1 MCTQHRF
8 VQTYPGNETR
18 CLSNQITTASLRVV
32 ILAGGGA
39 FHRVFP
45 PFFFLFI
52 GGGDSL
58 LEQFF
63 SKKLRESNE
72 TNATCLW
79 VHSAKSRLF
88 RGFELYFLIVI
99 VKLNLSINWNHRAKC
114 AAGYA
119 FKRVRS
125 NAVFIFGRSIF
136 DRRHRQI
143 QRETAHKVKRN
154 DLDGEIMKLGSRKR
168 LVQSLSA
175 MCHKFNQRTSKK
187 RRATQLS
194 DVIISFRA
202 IIPFKISS
210 FTPPRLIKISSNS
223 RHEEKVN
230 PSRIGKIELAPRGR
244 RIGISFAQN
253 PFLLSLERIV
263 TKAVSSMV
271 IPFPSFR
278 SNFIGYKIFYESS
291 VHLTLAIVSELNGKY
306 RMKFHYNKIRPIIQ
320 RVTISFRHFRFL

>member
-1 MCTQHRF
+1 MLSTVFSLPFSFYLSVEATLFSSNFSQRNYEKVTRRTQRACECIQRNRDCF
-8 VQTYPGNETR
+8 ED
-18 CLSNQITTASLRVV
+18 SNYL
-32 ILAGGGA
+32 
-39 FHRVFP
+39 
-45 PFFFLFI
+45 
-52 GGGDSL
+52 
-58 LEQFF
+58 
-63 SKKLRESNE
+63 
-72 TNATCLW
+72 
-79 VHSAKSRLF
+79 
-88 RGFELYFLIVI
+88 LIVI

-143 QRETAHKVKRN
+143 RRETAHKLKRN

-230 PSRIGKIELAPRGR
+230 PSRIGKIELARGR

>member
-1 MCTQHRF
+1 
-8 VQTYPGNETR
+8 
-18 CLSNQITTASLRVV
+18 
-32 ILAGGGA
+32 
-39 FHRVFP
+39 
-45 PFFFLFI
+45 
-52 GGGDSL
+52 
-58 LEQFF
+58 
-63 SKKLRESNE
+63 
-72 TNATCLW
+72 
-79 VHSAKSRLF
+79 
-88 RGFELYFLIVI
+88 
-99 VKLNLSINWNHRAKC
+99 
-114 AAGYA
+114 
-119 FKRVRS
+119 
-125 NAVFIFGRSIF
+125 
-136 DRRHRQI
+136 
-143 QRETAHKVKRN
+143 
-154 DLDGEIMKLGSRKR
+154 MKLGSRKR

-230 PSRIGKIELAPRGR
+230 PSRIGKIELARGR

-320 RVTISFRHFRFL
+320 ALTRHNFISSPSILVKFVSIAKFQYHSIHFSFTNLSRIKEITKFITKFSKRFLIKELLSTFSIFYPISFLIKICVYSFR